1 MTEPGLRERK
11 KLRTRRL
18 IQDTA
23 LDLFT
28 EHGYAETTIAAVATA
43 ADVAVRTVT
52 THFPTKEDL
61 LLGDDPFSAESLT
74 AALAARRDGDTL
86 DGLRAWVE
94 TTLRSLGDDD
104 AERAWRRRALR
115 ARLVLEDDRLRGRAR
130 GEYHALERVV
140 AAGLAA
146 DLGLGPGALPARLAA
161 VTVVVGMRE
170 LYETDEARA
179 AEGQEPLEALL
190 ALVDDVVRFA
200 RAGLAAIG

>member
-1 MTEPGLRERK
+1 MTEQGLRERK

-23 LDLFT
+23 LDLFAAQ
-28 EHGYAETTIAAVATA
+28 GYAETTIAAVATA

-61 LLGDDPFSAESLT
+61 LLGGDPFSAESLA
-74 AALAARRDGDTL
+74 AALAARADGDTL

-94 TTLRSLGDDD
+94 ATLRSLDDDD

-140 AAGLAA
+140 AAGVAA
-146 DLGLGPGALPARLAA
+146 DLGLGPDALPARLAA